1 MTPASAH
8 IRIVIADNH
17 PIVGEGITALI
28 NRRADMHVVGEA
40 GDGHEAVALFERER
54 PDVLLMDLRM
64 PSMSGVDAI
73 KQIWQHAPNARII
86 VLTTYDGDEDIYRA
100 LHAGAK
106 GYLLKD
112 TPRDELLDTIRA
124 VPARQTR
131 IPPAVAAKLAERI
144 LAPSQLS
151 ERELDVLRL
160 IVAGHSNKEIGAA
173 LHITEG
179 TVKAHVNNI
188 LGKLSVSDRT
198 QAVTTALQCGIVHL
212 D

>member
-1 MTPASAH
+1 MTPTPDQ
-8 IRIVIADNH
+8 IRIVIADDH
-17 PIVGEGITALI
+17 PIVREGIAALI
-28 NRRADMHVVGEA
+28 NRRPDMHVVAEA
-40 GDGHEAVALFERER
+40 DDGQEAITIFGRER
-54 PDVLLMDLRM
+54 PDVMLMDLRM
-64 PSMSGVDAI
+64 PVLGGVDAI
-73 KQIWQHAPNARII
+73 KQIRHAAPNARII

-100 LHAGAK
+100 LQAGAK

-124 VPARQTR
+124 VHAGQTR

-160 IVAGHSNKEIGAA
+160 IVAGRSNKEIGAA

-188 LGKLSVSDRT
+188 LQKLGVSDRT
-198 QAVTTALQCGIVHL
+198 QAVTTALQRGIIHL